1 MLDLPARFPAYGMA
15 GQRSTS
21 HSWSSTVPAF
31 GKLWLV
37 DQLLSPIVR
46 PCTRMLVGLLAIPT
60 YRRVRRSL
68 VASQERDLEL
78 EKDLEQWS
86 RGAILL
92 LVATRNFEYGFRELL
107 KYIINECMHF
117 STNLHWELSLSDQKF
132 WLVAG
137 RLMVAIGVIESMP
150 DQQLFSVIHPGLRE
164 IIYDRKMSVWDNLK
178 TGWRPALKGIACHHL
193 SRSSPVLAILAVIIP
208 DWKGWVCYFLAITQ
222 YLIIGLVTSRDRAL
236 DVLSAFDREI
246 EIQRTQLIKEFHI
259 KNAAVVDSTDELP
272 KGV

>member
-1 MLDLPARFPAYGMA
+1 M
-15 GQRSTS
+15 
-21 HSWSSTVPAF
+21 PAF

-46 PCTRMLVGLLAIPT
+46 PCTRLLVGLLAIPT

-78 EKDLEQWS
+78 EKDLEQWT

-92 LVATRNFEYGFRELL
+92 LVATRNFEYGLREFL
-107 KYIINECMHF
+107 KHVVNDWMHF
-117 STNLHWELSLSDQKF
+117 STKIHWELSFSDQNI
-132 WLVAG
+132 WVAAG

-164 IIYDRKMSVWDNLK
+164 ITYDRKRGVLDNLK
-178 TGWRPALKGIACHHL
+178 TGWRPTLKGIACHHL
-193 SRSSPVLAILAVIIP
+193 SRSSPVLAILAVIVP
-208 DWKGWVCYFLAITQ
+208 DWPGWVCYLLAITQ
-222 YLIIGLVTSRDRAL
+222 YLIIGLATSRDRAL
-236 DVLSAFDREI
+236 DVLSAFDRQI
-246 EIQRTQLIKEFHI
+246 EIQRTKLIKEFHI
-259 KNAAVVDSTDELP
+259 GNVPAHDSTEQLP